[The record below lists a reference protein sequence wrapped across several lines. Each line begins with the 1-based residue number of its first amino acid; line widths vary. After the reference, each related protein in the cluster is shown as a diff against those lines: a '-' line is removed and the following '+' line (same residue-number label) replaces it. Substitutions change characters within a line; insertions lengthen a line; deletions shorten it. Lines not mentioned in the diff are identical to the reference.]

1 MQIAPQV
8 YSSEPANPD
17 SDSRL
22 REFAHR
28 LAKTHDANAVPVPAK
43 QSQFSRSSHG
53 SRTGHGTRNT
63 VEIFHPKKTSL
74 LEYLQSCELALG
86 NANALFKAVP
96 AQDLPVS
103 RAGEWMLDNYYVIKQ
118 TFRQIEED
126 LPASFLNQLPKL
138 DGTPL
143 KGHPRPVLGPG
154 LPRIFALAREWI
166 GYSQSQ
172 IDLTQAAAF
181 VQDYQQVTPLTIGEL
196 WALPIMLRIGILE
209 RLVRAA
215 ADLTGMEAPKSLSEI
230 PSQFSSPAPANETI
244 VANCILSL
252 RLLSATDW
260 KAIFEQTSRV
270 EQILRDDPADVYAG
284 MDFDT
289 RNSYRRVIEELA
301 RHSNFSEEEV
311 ALAAVEFARRGRD
324 PASSEVVPVPAYHP
338 ESLAGRDTGRSV
350 DDKAPGR
357 KAHVGFYLRDAG
369 RATLENSLRYQPG
382 LSVRVRRALLATPT
396 ATYLGTIAILSV
408 LFVLGLLTYTTL
420 SGGSLAQLIIVGVL
434 GLGLALEAAITI
446 VHWNV
451 THGIKPQS
459 LPRMDFSE
467 GIPPGNRTMVVVPT
481 LLESAGELNHLLQEL
496 ELYYLSNP
504 DPQLT
509 YALLTDFGD
518 APIQR
523 MPEDEQLLAL
533 AGAGVE
539 NLNQKYAEAA
549 PFYLFHRQRE
559 WNPSEGVWMGWERK
573 RGKLADFN
581 RLLLNLGETA
591 YTTQVGDASI
601 LSDVKYVITLDT
613 DTSLP
618 QGSANRLVATLAH
631 PLNHA
636 EFSADGRSVV
646 SGYTVLQPRV
656 AIKPTSANR
665 SLFSQIFAGNAGF
678 DLYSF
683 AASDVYQDLFGE
695 GSYVGKGIY
704 DVAAFE
710 RSLAG
715 QVRQNTLLSHDLF
728 EGIYGR
734 AALVTDIVLYEEY
747 PSRYLVYARRL
758 RRWIRG
764 DWQLLPWLFPIVRT
778 ENGLAPNRLSTINLW
793 KVFDNLRRSLLP
805 PTLLALLAAG
815 WLFLPGSPL
824 IWTLLVL
831 LPSALPIAVQ
841 TVRDGQHNLGR
852 LSLKQLFEPIRL
864 PLIRWA
870 LTVLFLPYEAL
881 LMLGAI
887 GTTLTRLLIAR
898 KNLLQWTTAANVSR
912 SFRLK
917 ALYET
922 WGEMAASLVLTVLLG
937 MTITIFNPT
946 ALWVALPLLVAWLI
960 APQIAYIISQPVTH
974 ITTLLSETQRRQV
987 LRLARRTWAFFEQ
1000 FAGPDDHWLPPDHFQ
1015 ESPRGSV
1022 AHFTTPTNI
1031 GLFLVSTL
1039 SAYDLGYL
1047 GLSELA
1053 IRLRSTFESLDRL
1066 EHYRGHLLN
1075 WYDSQT
1081 LAALPPRYI
1090 STVDSGNLAACLI
1103 ALKEGCLALTD
1114 APVLGDKQWQGLLVI
1129 LDILAEALQSLE
1141 KNNPHAALE
1150 SFEVELTSI
1159 YEHVSAT
1166 QNQPTAWTMTLAWLS
1181 GEGWERVSR
1190 RLMDLLE
1197 SHPNLNPESLTELQL
1212 YLNLMHHHLQDMQRS
1227 LDLFAP
1233 WLSRLDAAPAPRP
1246 DKNIRDFA
1254 EPGTASAPLFM
1265 QTPAWQDFHDSLPA
1279 ELPTLGQAAEVYDR
1293 IQAAL
1298 NRFKAQLQDEI
1309 IPVPA
1314 KQSRFQYGTRDEAA
1328 HEWCQKLELDLSSAR
1343 LTVTSLLIGFQELA
1357 KQANTAVT
1365 AMNFRFLFDER
1376 RQVFHIGYNAST
1388 EQLDPS
1394 YYDLLASEARIASL
1408 IAIAKG
1414 DVPQSHWQ
1422 HLGRPVTKVND
1433 KLVLLSWNGTMFE
1446 YLMPTLFT
1454 KNYAGTFLSDSCYA
1468 ALEAQVR
1475 YGREQQVPWGISESG
1490 YFAFDINLNYQYRD
1504 FGVPDLGIK
1513 RDIPEDLVV
1522 APYAS
1527 LLGLSLQPQA
1537 VLENMAHLEQLNM
1550 LGRFGFY
1557 EALDYTKTRL
1567 PAGQAHATVQSY
1579 MAHHQGMILM
1589 AACNYLSDDV
1599 LVQRFHADERIQSVE
1614 LLLQEKIPQNP
1625 PIEYPHPD
1633 EPVDLP
1639 QGVHSVNS
1647 APWRVPVDSPIPQAH
1662 VLSQGDTSVLITNA
1676 GSGYSQWREF
1686 ALTRWQADTTLDQ
1699 WGTWIYLQD
1708 RESGAFWSATCQ
1720 PIGWGN
1726 PSSSVGPPEHVLIPI
1741 PAGNG
1746 VIPVPAY
1753 HPESLT
1759 GRDQEVLFYP
1769 HKVEFQRSDNGIS
1782 LRTGITVSTDGI
1794 EIRRVNILNES
1805 DRPRWLKVTSYGEV
1819 VLAAQAADRR
1829 HPAFNKLFIESE
1841 YLPKENALL
1850 FQRRPR
1856 FTEEKPVVLVHAML
1870 IEAGRKVTGDHE
1882 SDRAQFLGRSQT
1894 TRTPLALQGA
1904 GVRTNRP
1911 LSGTTG
1917 GTLDPILSLAQEI
1930 NLKPHAKTRVTF
1942 LTLAAPSRL
1951 EALEKLSH
1959 YQTGQAIHS
1968 AFNEARASSE
1978 RELLE
1983 LGLNAASVE
1992 NIQRIYSALL
2002 YPAGALRAA
2011 PHMLAQNEK
2020 GQSGLWAFGISGD
2033 YPILLVRIRDGESP
2047 LLPEALQAFTYW
2059 RNHHATI
2066 NLVILNDQDTGYALD
2081 LHNAIQRQIRRMG
2094 ADASL
2099 NQRDGIFVLRTDQ
2112 LKPADKI
2119 LFETVAGVILDE
2131 KGGTLAEHALRLT
2144 VQPTRLPEFIP
2155 SLSTGHDP
2163 EPTPPLQI
2171 PGDLLI
2177 DNGLGGFSRD
2187 GKEYVIHFQPGQHT
2201 PHPWVNIIANPQFG
2215 FLVSEAGSGCTWA
2228 ENSGENRL
2236 TPWRNDPVTD
2246 MPGEALYLR
2255 DEETG
2260 QVWSPTPMPAGA
2272 ETAYVIRHGAGY
2284 SVFESQ
2290 SHGLNQN
2297 LRLFAASDAPVKIA
2311 HLRLQNLWERPRRIT
2326 VTYYAEW
2333 VLGTTRDTHQAHI
2346 MPEFNPDKHALLA
2359 TNRFNSEFG
2368 ERVAFL
2374 AANKKP
2380 HGVTTDRTEFL
2391 GRLGSLRTPAALGRI
2406 GLASA
2411 VNAGLDP
2418 CAAIQ
2423 LHVDLPP
2430 GAVEEVFFLIGEG
2443 ANRAESLALIGQ
2455 VQAQGQVDSIWRAVQ
2470 QQWNDILSAVTVE
2483 TPDPGMDLM
2492 LNRWLLYQT
2501 LSCRLWGRTSLYQ
2514 SSGAFGFRD
2523 QLQDVLALLH
2533 TRPDLA
2539 RTHILE
2545 AARHQFEAGD
2555 VLHWWNPPAGR
2566 GVRTRFSDDLLWLP
2580 FVTAG
2585 YVTTTGD
2592 QSILTEKI
2600 SFLKAESLKPE
2611 EADRYSQYESTTQVY
2626 TLYEHCRRALAK
2638 GSTAGIHGLPL
2649 IGAGD
2654 WNDGMNRVGA
2664 EGRGESIWLSWFL
2677 YATLKRFAPLVTL
2690 MTDDPTPFLQ
2700 QAEQLSRALEAHAW
2714 DGDWYLR
2721 AFYDDGSRLGSRENA
2736 ECQIDSI
2743 AQSWAVGAADPRRA
2757 VQAMESVNRLL
2768 VKQTE
2773 QMILLFTPPFDKT
2786 ERDPGYIKGYP
2797 PGVRE
2802 NGGQYTH
2809 AAIWTAW
2816 AFAALGQGE
2825 RAGALFRLLNP
2836 VGHTDTPEKAEH
2848 YKVEPYV
2855 IAADIYSQSPHTGM
2869 GGWTWYTGSAG
2880 WMYRLGLEAIL
2891 GLTRLRNILKIDP
2904 CIPGNWPGFQ
2914 LTYRFGRTS
2923 YLVRV
2928 ENPEGINRGVRQ
2940 IVHNG
2945 VSLPDN
2951 LIPLTDDGQ
2960 PHEVRVLMGS
2970 ALPPGERKLA

>member
-8 YSSEPANPD
+8 ILSEPANPD
-17 SDSRL
+17 ADKRL

-28 LAKTHDANAVPVPAK
+28 LAKTH
-43 QSQFSRSSHG
+43 R
-53 SRTGHGTRNT
+53 
-63 VEIFHPKKTSL
+63 VEISHSKKTTL
-74 LEYLQSCELALG
+74 LEYLQSWEQALR
-86 NANALFKAVP
+86 NANAIFKAVP
-96 AQDLPVS
+96 AKDLPVS
-103 RAGEWMLDNYYVIKQ
+103 RAGEWMLDNFYIVKQ

-126 LPASFLNQLPKL
+126 LPASFLDLLPKL

-143 KGHPRPVLGPG
+143 KGHPRPVPRAGTGTASLEPG
-154 LPRIFALAREWI
+154 LPRIFALAWEWI
-166 GYSQSQ
+166 GYSHSQ

-209 RLVRAA
+209 RLVYAA
-215 ADLTGMEAPKSLSEI
+215 AELTGMDAPKSLSEI
-230 PSQFSSPAPANETI
+230 PSQFASPALANETI
-244 VANCILSL
+244 VANCFLSL

-260 KAIFEQTSRV
+260 KDFFEQTSRV
-270 EQILRDDPADVYAG
+270 EQILRDDPAQIYAG

-289 RNSYRRVIEELA
+289 RNSYRSVIEELA
-301 RHSNFSEEEV
+301 RHSNFSEEQV
-311 ALAAVEFARRGRD
+311 ALAAVEFARGN
-324 PASSEVVPVPAYHP
+324 PGSS
-338 ESLAGRDTGRSV
+338 TGRSV

-357 KAHVGFYLRDAG
+357 KAHVGYYLRDAG

-382 LSVRVRRALLATPT
+382 LSVRVRRALLAYPT
-396 ATYLGTIAILSV
+396 ATYLGSIAILSV
-408 LFVLGLLTYTTL
+408 LFVLGLLTYATL

-434 GLGLALEAAITI
+434 GFGLALEAAITL

-451 THGIKPQS
+451 THRIKPQS

-467 GIPPGNRTMVVVPT
+467 GIPLGNRTMVVVPT
-481 LLESAGELNHLLQEL
+481 LLESADELSHLLQEL

-518 APIQR
+518 APTQR

-533 AGAGVE
+533 ASAGVE
-539 NLNQKYAEAA
+539 NLNQKYAQAA

-559 WNPSEGVWMGWERK
+559 WNSSEGVWMGWERK

-581 RLLLNLGETA
+581 RLLLSLGETA

-601 LSDVKYVITLDT
+601 LPGIKYVITLDA

-618 QGSANRLVATLAH
+618 QGSANQLVATLAH

-636 EFSADGRSVV
+636 EFAADGRSVV
-646 SGYTVLQPRV
+646 AGYTVLQPRV

-665 SLFSQIFAGNAGF
+665 SLFSQIFSGNAGF

-683 AASDVYQDLFGE
+683 AVSDVYQDLFGE

-704 DVAAFE
+704 DVSAFE

-715 QVRQNTLLSHDLF
+715 QVRENTLLSHDLF

-747 PSRYLVYARRL
+747 PTRYLGYARRL

-764 DWQLLPWLFPIVRT
+764 DWQLLPWLFPIVHT
-778 ENGLAPNRLSTINLW
+778 ENGMAPNRLSIINIW

-805 PTLLALLAAG
+805 STLLALLAAG
-815 WLFLPGSPL
+815 WLFLPGSSL
-824 IWTLLVL
+824 VWTLVVL
-831 LPSALPIAVQ
+831 LPSAMPITAQ
-841 TVRDGQHNLGR
+841 TVQHGKHNFGR
-852 LSLKQLFEPIRL
+852 LTLKQLLKPTWL
-864 PLIRWA
+864 PFIRWA
-870 LTVLFLPYEAL
+870 LAVLFLPYEAL
-881 LMLGAI
+881 LILGAI

-898 KNLLQWTTAANVSR
+898 KNLLQWTTAANASR
-912 SFRLK
+912 SFRLN
-917 ALYET
+917 AQYET
-922 WGEMAASLVLTVLLG
+922 WGAMAASLVLSVLLG
-937 MTITIFNPT
+937 MTIAIFNPA
-946 ALWVALPLLVAWLI
+946 ALWVALPLLAAWLI
-960 APQIAYIISQPVTH
+960 APQIACVISQPVTH
-974 ITTLLSETQRRQV
+974 ITTPLSESQRRQV

-1022 AHFTTPTNI
+1022 AHYTTPTNI

-1039 SAYDLGYL
+1039 SAYDMGYL
-1047 GLSELA
+1047 GLFELSV
-1053 IRLRSTFESLDRL
+1053 RLRSTFESLDRL
-1066 EHYRGHLLN
+1066 VHYRGHLLN
-1075 WYDSQT
+1075 SYDSQT

-1090 STVDSGNLAACLI
+1090 STVDSGNLGACLI
-1103 ALKEGCLALTD
+1103 TLKQGCLALTD
-1114 APVLGDKQWQGLLVI
+1114 APVLDDKQWQGLLVI
-1129 LDILAEALQSLE
+1129 LDILGEALQALE
-1141 KNNPHAALE
+1141 KNNPHASLE

-1159 YEHVSAT
+1159 YERVSAI
-1166 QNQPTAWTMTLAWLS
+1166 QNQPAVWTMTLAWLS
-1181 GEGWERVSR
+1181 DEGWERVSH
-1190 RLMDLLE
+1190 RLMELLE
-1197 SHPNLNPESLTELQL
+1197 SHPNLHPESLTELQL
-1212 YLNLMHHHLQDMQRS
+1212 YLALMHHHLQDMQRS

-1233 WLSRLDAAPAPRP
+1233 WLRRLEAPPA
-1246 DKNIRDFA
+1246 
-1254 EPGTASAPLFM
+1254 LFM
-1265 QTPAWQDFHDSLPA
+1265 QTPAWQDFRNSLPA
-1279 ELPTLGQAAEVYDR
+1279 ELPTLGQAAAAYDR
-1293 IQAAL
+1293 IQTAL
-1298 NRFKAQLQDEI
+1298 NHFKAQLQDE
-1309 IPVPA
+1309 
-1314 KQSRFQYGTRDEAA
+1314 AA
-1328 HEWCQKLELDLSSAR
+1328 REWCQKLDDDVSSAR
-1343 LTVTSLLIGFQELA
+1343 MMVTPLLIGFRDLA
-1357 KQANTAVT
+1357 EKANAAVT
-1365 AMNFRFLFDER
+1365 GMDFRFLFDER

-1422 HLGRPVTKVND
+1422 HLGRPVTKVNG
-1433 KLVLLSWNGTMFE
+1433 KQVLLSWNGTMFE
-1446 YLMPTLFT
+1446 YLMPTLFA

-1468 ALEAQVR
+1468 ALDAQVS
-1475 YGREQQVPWGISESG
+1475 YGQEQQVPWGISESG
-1490 YFAFDINLNYQYRD
+1490 YFAFDVNLNYQYRA
-1504 FGVPDLGIK
+1504 FGVPDLGYK
-1513 RDIPEDLVV
+1513 RELHDDLVI

-1527 LLGLSLQPQA
+1527 LIGLSLQPQA

-1557 EALDYTKTRL
+1557 ESLDYTKTRL

-1579 MAHHQGMILM
+1579 MAHHQGMILL

-1599 LVQRFHADERIQSVE
+1599 MVQRFHADEHIQGVE

-1639 QGVHSVNS
+1639 EGVHSVSS
-1647 APWRVPVDSPIPQAH
+1647 APWRVPVDSPIPQVH
-1662 VLSQGDTSVLITNA
+1662 VLSQGDTSVLITNT
-1676 GSGYSQWREF
+1676 GGGYSQWREF
-1686 ALTRWQADTTLDQ
+1686 ALTRWHADTTLDQ

-1708 RESGAFWSATCQ
+1708 RESGALWSATCQ
-1720 PIGWGN
+1720 PIGCA
-1726 PSSSVGPPEHVLIPI
+1726 PEH
-1741 PAGNG
+1741 
-1746 VIPVPAY
+1746 
-1753 HPESLT
+1753 
-1759 GRDQEVLFYP
+1759 QEVLFYP
-1769 HKVEFQRSDNGIS
+1769 HKVEFQRWDNGIS
-1782 LRTGITVSTDGI
+1782 LRTGITVSADGV
-1794 EIRRVNILNES
+1794 EIRRVNILNDS
-1805 DRPRWLKVTSYGEV
+1805 DHPRRLKLTSYGEV
-1819 VLAAQAADRR
+1819 VLAAQSVDRR

-1856 FTEEKPVVLVHAML
+1856 SADEKLVVLAHAMV

-1894 TRTPLALQGA
+1894 TRTPLALQDA
-1904 GVRTNRP
+1904 NRH

-1930 NLKPHAKTRVTF
+1930 DLKPHAKTRVTF
-1942 LTLAAPSRL
+1942 LTLAALSRA
-1951 EALEKLSH
+1951 EALERLSH
-1959 YQTGQAIHS
+1959 YQSGQAIHH
-1968 AFNEARASSE
+1968 AFDEARARSE

-1983 LGLNAASVE
+1983 LGLNAYAVE

-2002 YPAGALRAA
+2002 HPTGVLRAA
-2011 PHMLAQNEK
+2011 PHILAQNEK

-2033 YPILLVRIRDGESP
+2033 YPILLVRIHDGESP

-2059 RNHHATI
+2059 RSRHATV
-2066 NLVILNDQDTGYALD
+2066 NLVILNDQDTSYALD
-2081 LHNAIQRQIRRMG
+2081 LHNAIQRQIERMG
-2094 ADASL
+2094 AETSL

-2112 LKPADKI
+2112 LQPAEVI

-2144 VQPTRLPEFIP
+2144 AQPTRLPGFTP
-2155 SLSTGHDP
+2155 SLSPALDP
-2163 EPTPPLQI
+2163 ELTPPLQL
-2171 PGDLLI
+2171 PGDLLME
-2177 DNGLGGFSRD
+2177 NGLGGFSRD
-2187 GKEYVIHFQPGQHT
+2187 GREYVIHLQPGQHT
-2201 PHPWVNIIANPQFG
+2201 PHPWINVIANSQFG
-2215 FLVSEAGSGCTWA
+2215 FLVSETGSGFTWA

-2260 QVWSPTPMPAGA
+2260 LVWSPTPMPAGA
-2272 ETAYVIRHGAGY
+2272 ETAHVIRHGAGY

-2297 LRLFAASDAPVKIA
+2297 LRLFAALDSPVKIA
-2311 HLRLQNLWERPRRIT
+2311 RLLLQNLWERPRRIT
-2326 VTYYAEW
+2326 VTYYSEW

-2346 MPEFNPDKHALLA
+2346 MPEFDPDKHALLA
-2359 TNRFNSEFG
+2359 SNRYNSEFG

-2391 GRLGSLRTPAALGRI
+2391 GRMGSLRTPAALGRI

-2423 LHVDLPP
+2423 LHIDLAP
-2430 GAVEEVFFLIGEG
+2430 GAAEEVFFLIGEG
-2443 ANRAESLALIGQ
+2443 ANRAESLALIGR
-2455 VQAQGQVDSIWRAVQ
+2455 VQAEGQIKTLWQAVG
-2470 QQWNDILSAVTVE
+2470 QQWDDILNNITVE

-2501 LSCRLWGRTSLYQ
+2501 LTCRLWGRTGLYQ

-2533 TRPDLA
+2533 TRPGIA
-2539 RTHILE
+2539 RAQILE

-2580 FVTAG
+2580 FVISE
-2585 YVTTTGD
+2585 YVAATGD

-2600 SFLKAESLKPE
+2600 PFLKAEPLKPE
-2611 EADRYSQYESTTQVY
+2611 EIDRYSQYESTIGVY

-2649 IGAGD
+2649 MGAGD
-2654 WNDGMNRVGA
+2654 WNDGMNQVGMD
-2664 EGRGESIWLSWFL
+2664 GRGESIWLGWFL
-2677 YATLKRFAPLVTL
+2677 HTTLKRFAPLVAL
-2690 MTDDPTPFLQ
+2690 MTDDPTPYLQ
-2700 QAEQLSRALEAHAW
+2700 LAEQLSRALEAHAW

-2721 AFYDDGSRLGSRENA
+2721 AFYDDGSRLGSRENT

-2743 AQSWAVGAADPRRA
+2743 AQSWAVLSGAADPARA
-2757 VQAMESVNRLL
+2757 TQAMESVNRLL
-2768 VKQTE
+2768 VKQAE
-2773 QMILLFTPPFDKT
+2773 QMILLFTPPFDKS
-2786 ERDPGYIKGYP
+2786 ERDPGYIKGYL

-2802 NGGQYTH
+2802 NGGHYTH
-2809 AAIWTAW
+2809 AAIWAAW

-2825 RAGALFRLLNP
+2825 RAGALFHLLNP
-2836 VGHTDTPEKAEH
+2836 ISHADTPEKAAR

-2855 IAADIYSQSPHTGM
+2855 IAADIYSMPPHTGS
-2869 GGWTWYTGSAG
+2869 GGWTWYTGSSS

-2891 GLTRLRNILKIDP
+2891 GISRVGKAININP
-2904 CIPGNWPGFQ
+2904 CIPRHWPGFKVD
-2914 LTYRFGRTS
+2914 YRFGTTHYKIS
-2923 YLVRV
+2923 VK
-2928 ENPEGINRGVRQ
+2928 NPHNVNLGIRQ
-2940 IVHNG
+2940 VLLDGN
-2945 VSLPDN
+2945 SLPGS
-2951 LIPLTDDGQ
+2951 LIPLVEDGQ
-2960 PHEVRVLMGS
+2960 SHEVWVVMGS
-2970 ALPPGERKLA
+2970 AHSTRGRKSVKNDRDDLLSRSVK